1 MLIYLCL
8 GGAVLLT
15 AADFFLK
22 RLVVQFLAPVG
33 SVHLWPGVLH
43 LTYHQNTGAA
53 FSILSDSTRLLIA
66 LTSAAIALIV
76 AYMLVRRPK
85 GRWLCVSLM
94 LIVAGGLGNLID
106 RVLLGYVVDYID
118 FTLINFAVFNFADI
132 CAVCGTIML
141 AGYFVF
147 EDFIAARRK
156 KAGTP
161 QTRDGG
167 DLSSPSG
174 SLENTGS
181 LPQETPGAALSGGE
195 CPDTASESGGENG
208 ETHA

>member
-15 AADFFLK
+15 AADYFFK
-22 RLVVQFLAPVG
+22 QLVVEYLKPIG
-33 SVHLWPGVLH
+33 SYQLWPGVLH

-76 AYMLVRRPK
+76 AYMLVKKPK
-85 GRWLCVSLM
+85 SRWVCAALM
-94 LIVAGGLGNLID
+94 LILAGGLGNLID

-118 FTLINFAVFNFADI
+118 FTLINFAVFNFADM

-141 AGYFVF
+141 ACYFVF
-147 EDFIAARRK
+147 EDVFLAKRRHAQETSKAAQSSASAEGADA
-156 KAGTP
+156 KASSAEQAAPG
-161 QTRDGG
+161 DGG
-167 DLSSPSG
+167 DAP
-174 SLENTGS
+174 
-181 LPQETPGAALSGGE
+181 
-195 CPDTASESGGENG
+195 ASERAASSDPNG
-208 ETHA
+208 EPHA